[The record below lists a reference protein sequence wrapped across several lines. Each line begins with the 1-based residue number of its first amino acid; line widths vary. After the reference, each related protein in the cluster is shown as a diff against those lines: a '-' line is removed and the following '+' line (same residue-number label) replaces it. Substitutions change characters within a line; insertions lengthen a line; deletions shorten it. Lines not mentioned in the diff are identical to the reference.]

1 MSDSWIICRGSEMY
15 AGYVAGVKGKC
26 EQLESNA
33 ECVLLFLSV
42 NYLKL
47 L

>member
-1 MSDSWIICRGSEMY
+1 MF

-33 ECVLLFLSV
+33 ECDYFLSV
-42 NYLKL
+42 NYLQL